1 MNRIGIT
8 VALAVALAGCAHKLP
23 PPAPVIHHQA
33 LRKVAPGE
41 PAKPAVVAPVPAP
54 VQAAPA
60 AVAPP
65 PKPSLGQRVL
75 NSLVRQ
81 RAVK

>member
-1 MNRIGIT
+1 MKKISVAI
-8 VALAVALAGCAHKLP
+8 ALAALLAGCAHKLP
-23 PPAPVIHHQA
+23 PPTPAIHHQV
-33 LRKVAPGE
+33 LRKVAPE
-41 PAKPAVVAPVPAP
+41 PVKPIVVAPVAAP

-60 AVAPP
+60 AAAPE
-65 PKPSLGQRVL
+65 PKLSFRQRVL

>member
-1 MNRIGIT
+1 MKKISVTI
-8 VALAVALAGCAHKLP
+8 ALTALLAGCAHKLP
-23 PPAPVIHHQA
+23 PPAPAAHHQV
-33 LRKVAPGE
+33 LRKAAPDPVKPIVA
-41 PAKPAVVAPVPAP
+41 APVPAP

-60 AVAPP
+60 TVAPA
-65 PKPSLGQRVL
+65 PKPSLRQRVL